1 MKLCLSCRQLY
12 QLYSACKASEISP
25 ELDSSE
31 HQGILLLRMHLSEAY
46 ERIDNFACSEN
57 CLDCPFQYDL
67 CNADGEDIPFDFLS
81 F

>member
-31 HQGILLLRMHLSEAY
+31 HQGILLLRMHLSEAF
-46 ERIDNFACSEN
+46 ERIDNIDCCEN
-57 CLDCPFQYDL
+57 CLECPFQYAL
-67 CNADGEDIPFDFLS
+67 CDANGDSIPFDY
-81 F
+81 